1 MTLRKPR
8 AGLLGSGGL
17 KVDMFNQQE
26 LAEIHRAT
34 LEVLEHTG
42 IFVQKEEARQLFAK
56 HGAVVNEKEK
66 SVRIPP
72 FMVNEAIK
80 SAPETLYL
88 AGRDP
93 SQDVILD
100 GRRVTFTCFGEGIT
114 IDDPWT
120 GEHRPTNK
128 DDLRYITR
136 IIDSLDCINV
146 VERAVGSQE
155 VPPQVQSV
163 HNYEAMVTNTS
174 KHCFVGPGDG
184 RNLKTMLKMARAAVG
199 EERYAKSGSPLSF
212 ITCPVS
218 PLKLVDDC
226 CDIIMTGAELDAC
239 VCILSMAMAGGS
251 SPVHLTG
258 TLVTHNAEVLAGIV
272 LSQLTKKG
280 AKVMYGSSTTAMYLK
295 QASACVGSPELAMIN
310 AAVACLARYY
320 LLPSWVAGG

>member
-1 MTLRKPR
+1 MTERIPR

-17 KVDMFNQQE
+17 KLDMFTRQE
-26 LAEIHRAT
+26 LEEIHSAT
-34 LEVLEHTG
+34 LEVMEHTG
-42 IFVQKEEARQLFAK
+42 ILVQKEEARQLFAK
-56 HGAVVNEKEK
+56 NGAVVNEKEK

-80 SAPETLYL
+80 SAPETIRL

-93 SQDVILD
+93 SRDAVLD
-100 GRRVTFTCFGEGIT
+100 GRRVSFTCFGEGIT

-120 GEHRPTNK
+120 GEHRETCK

-136 IIDSLDCINV
+136 IIDSLDCISV

-155 VPPQVQSV
+155 VPPQVQSI
-163 HNYEAMVTNTS
+163 HNYEAMVANTS

-184 RNLKTMLKMARAAVG
+184 RNLLTMLKMARAAVG
-199 EERYAKSGSPLSF
+199 DERYEAAGSPLSF

-218 PLKLVDDC
+218 PLKLVDYC
-226 CDIIMTGAELDAC
+226 CDIIMTGAEEDAC

-320 LLPSWVAGG
+320 MLPSWVAGG